1 MPVPEGETTRAEGQ
15 LQVATQSLRAN
26 LETAH
31 ISTEISRPT
40 APRVNAIR
48 RAANPLKVGIVG
60 LGKVGMTRSRLI
72 QEHPD
77 LTLQAVCDVD
87 PGRASFFPGL
97 RFYTDFQEL
106 VRDDLDAVFVC
117 AYNNVA
123 PRAVI
128 QALNSGKHVFCEKP
142 PGRCVEDVERIIEAE
157 RANPKLK
164 LKFGF
169 NHRYH
174 YAIMEAKSMVDSGR
188 FGKVL
193 WIRGVYGK
201 CGGIQFENS
210 WRNDSEIAGGGILL
224 DQGIHMLDLFRYFCG
239 EFSEVQSVVTTSFWD
254 IPVEDNAFAIL
265 RNQHNQVAMIHSSAT
280 QWKHRFVLEI
290 CLQGGYINVNGL
302 LTSTRSY
309 GDESLTFAR
318 RQFEDKSFA
327 FGRPREETIFFDR
340 DDSWALE
347 IADFVE
353 ATREQRPIESGNSTD
368 ALRVMQ
374 LIERIYREGH
384 R

>member
-1 MPVPEGETTRAEGQ
+1 MIAKRLAGVGTGT
-15 LQVATQSLRAN
+15 SLRPVGV
-26 LETAH
+26 LEPA
-31 ISTEISRPT
+31 
-40 APRVNAIR
+40 A
-48 RAANPLKVGIVG
+48 RAASAVQRVPDPLKVGIVG
-60 LGKVGMTRSRLI
+60 LGKVGMVRSRCV
-72 QEHPD
+72 QEHPN
-77 LTLQAVCDVD
+77 LALQAVCDVD
-87 PGRASFFPGL
+87 PERANAFPGL
-97 RFYTDFQEL
+97 RFYTDFRQLVEDEL
-106 VRDDLDAVFVC
+106 DIVFVC
-117 AYNNVA
+117 AHNNIA
-123 PRAVI
+123 PEVVI

-157 RANPKLK
+157 RANPGPK

-188 FGKVL
+188 FGEIL
-193 WIRGVYGK
+193 WLRGLYGK

-210 WRNDSEIAGGGILL
+210 WRNDANIAGGGILL

-239 EFSEVQSVVTTSFWD
+239 EFAEVQSVVTTSFWD

-265 RNQHNQVAMIHSSAT
+265 RNQRNQVAMLHSSAT
-280 QWKHRFVLEI
+280 QWKHRFALEI
-290 CLQGGYINVNGL
+290 CLQGGYINVNGF

-318 RQFEDKSFA
+318 RQFEDESFA

-347 IADFVE
+347 IADFVT
-353 ATREQRPIESGNSTD
+353 AIREGKPVQSGNSAD
-368 ALRVMQ
+368 ALKVMQ
-374 LIERIYREGH
+374 LIEQIYTQGH

>member
-1 MPVPEGETTRAEGQ
+1 MAVWDIRGDAVGMATRQATGIAARALTPAAPLEPTPGAASVDQQTAEP
-15 LQVATQSLRAN
+15 LR
-26 LETAH
+26 
-31 ISTEISRPT
+31 
-40 APRVNAIR
+40 
-48 RAANPLKVGIVG
+48 VGIVG
-60 LGKVGMTRSRLI
+60 LGKVGIIRARCV
-72 QEHPD
+72 QAHPD
-77 LTLQAVCDVD
+77 LELQAVCDVN
-87 PGRASFFPGL
+87 PEQAKALPGL
-97 RFYTDFQEL
+97 RFYTDFRQL
-106 VRDDLDAVFVC
+106 VEGDLDIVFVC

-123 PRAVI
+123 PDVVV

-142 PGRCVEDVERIIEAE
+142 PGSCVEDVERIIEAE
-157 RANPKLK
+157 RANPGLK

-174 YAIMEAKSMVDSGR
+174 YAIMEAKSMVESGR
-188 FGKVL
+188 FGEIL
-193 WIRGVYGK
+193 WLRGVYGK

-210 WRNDSEIAGGGILL
+210 WRNNANIAGGGILL

-239 EFSEVQSVVTTSFWD
+239 DFTEVQSVVTTSFWD
-254 IPVEDNAFAIL
+254 IAVEDNAFAIM
-265 RNQHNQVAMIHSSAT
+265 RNHRNQVATLHSSAT
-280 QWKHRFVLEI
+280 HWKHRFALEI

-318 RQFEDKSFA
+318 RQFEDEADA

-347 IADFVE
+347 IAGFVTAIQE
-353 ATREQRPIESGNSTD
+353 GKPVQSGNSTD
-368 ALRVMQ
+368 ALKVIQ
-374 LIERIYREGH
+374 LIERIYKEGH